1 MQEYL
6 GIVAPHDGDGVL
18 QDIHWS
24 SGSFGYFPT
33 YALGNLLSAQLWEAA
48 EKDVPD
54 LSRQIE
60 RRQFSGLLGWL
71 RSHVHQFGAKYEAM
85 ELIRRATGKPLGPEA
100 YIRYL
105 KRKFGEM
112 YRL

>member
-1 MQEYL
+1 
-6 GIVAPHDGDGVL
+6 VL

-24 SGSFGYFPT
+24 AGLFGYFPT

-48 EKDVPD
+48 AKDIPD
-54 LSRQIE
+54 LAKQIE
-60 RRQFSGLLGWL
+60 RKQFSGLLGWL
-71 RSHVHQFGAKYEAM
+71 RSHVHRFGAMYEPM
-85 ELIRRATGKPLGPEA
+85 DLIRRATGKPLGPEA

-105 KRKFGEM
+105 RAKFGEM